1 MPVVDGSVIV
11 VESVPA
17 SVIVLLTENVLPS
30 ATASVEPVAGAVIAI
45 LLTLVAEATPS
56 VGVVNDGLVA
66 STTLPLPVEL
76 VSVGA

>member
-1 MPVVDGSVIV
+1 MLGNVIV

-17 SVIVLLTENVLPS
+17 RVIVLLTVNVLPS
-30 ATASVEPVAGAVIAI
+30 ATARVELVAGAVIAI
-45 LLTLVAEATPS
+45 LLILVAVAAPNE
-56 VGVVNDGLVA
+56 GVVNDGLVA